1 MLFLYCYPRTQTIQ
15 ALNHRS
21 RFDAFAIDFGV
32 GKPFTIGLF
41 VVLLQVRNFE
51 IMNDFILRCKRA
63 IKEATPASIRTA
75 WWLIRIT
82 VSVSFVMFLLKNSGI
97 LIWVSAALGPFFH
110 FFGLPGDAA
119 LAYISGYFINVYSC
133 VAVLSTIEYS
143 WRAFT
148 IIGAMSLAAHA
159 MPIETIVQKK
169 TGTSFLSI
177 FLVRTL
183 GSFVI
188 GFILNLILPGS
199 SDFSNE
205 SMKPLAEIPFFE
217 LQGNFLLEFQAW
229 GKMILNLVLKMVV
242 IIYVLNVCQYIL
254 REFGILEY
262 ISKSIGFL
270 MDIFGLPRK
279 LSFLWII
286 ANVLGL
292 SYGSAIVIE
301 EANSGKLSKR
311 EVDLLNAHIG
321 VSHSNVEDL
330 ALVTMAGASCWIVL
344 VTRWVGSLVVVWSYR
359 MFYYFSDKKTVS

>member
-1 MLFLYCYPRTQTIQ
+1 
-15 ALNHRS
+15 
-21 RFDAFAIDFGV
+21 
-32 GKPFTIGLF
+32 
-41 VVLLQVRNFE
+41 
-51 IMNDFILRCKRA
+51 MNDFILRCKRA

-119 LAYISGYFINVYSC
+119 LASISGYFINVYSC

-199 SDFSNE
+199 ADFSNE
-205 SMKPLAEIPFFE
+205 SMKSLAEIPFFE
-217 LQGNFLLEFQAW
+217 LQGNFLFEFQEW

-321 VSHSNVEDL
+321 ISHSNVEDL